1 MNCHECARRSN
12 HTPAIGLCRSCL
24 VALCKDHL
32 VESHQTGVVP
42 QYGCDHRPER
52 SFAIPREVGR
62 RVTVKPAVQGA

>member
-12 HTPAIGLCRSCL
+12 QTPAIGLCRSCL

-42 QYGCDHRPER
+42 QYGCGQHPDQ
-52 SFAIPREVGR
+52 SFAASREVGGMA
-62 RVTVKPAVQGA
+62 TVAPAAHGA